1 MRRMITDQDIAELE
15 QRCVKMIH
23 TNNIQTMT
31 DEQLNALRAGDVVIK
46 HTGEMEHAYTV
57 TYKQEKHGIC
67 VSYYDAKYL
76 ETVSYDYV
84 EGHWQYN
91 STDVTEING

>member
-1 MRRMITDQDIAELE
+1 MRRMPTDKDFEELE
-15 QRCVKMIH
+15 SRCVKMIH
-23 TNNIQTMT
+23 TTNIQAMT
-31 DEQLNALRAGDVVIK
+31 DEQLNQLRAGDVVVK
-46 HTGEMEHAYTV
+46 HTGEMEHAYSV

-67 VSYYDAKYL
+67 ISYYAAGYL

-91 STDVTEING
+91 STDVTVING